1 MIKYCIPFYYL
12 FKSRLTTIYE
22 KISWVLI
29 YPVPV
34 GFVCYSASDVIEFQQ
49 FAVMF
54 ILSIVVFNTI
64 YEIGYIVNDTVTINK
79 EHTPEIRISGNEIKS
94 LSVNW
99 KKIALGRGAFSIV
112 LVAII
117 YYLDMVYSSELN
129 ILAFISL
136 VSLVSG
142 FFYLH
147 NTIRSK
153 WNVITFFMLSF
164 GKYVSPLVLFVSTNN
179 FCAYL
184 LISLFM
190 FPVLRTI
197 EHSTKV
203 RYGIK
208 PLIDFVGVID
218 NFRVKYYAIMFI
230 ILLAISF
237 LYRSH
242 LKNDS
247 TMLVALTVF
256 GYFLVYRIASLYMI
270 KKNIYR
276 RN

>member
-1 MIKYCIPFYYL
+1 MIKYYIPFYYL
-12 FKSRLTTIYE
+12 FKSRLTTVYE

-34 GFVCYSASDVIEFQQ
+34 GFVCYSAGDVIEFQQ

-54 ILSIVVFNTI
+54 LLSIVVFNTI

-79 EHTPEIRISGNEIKS
+79 EHNPEIRISENEIKS

-99 KKIALGRGAFSIV
+99 KKIALGRVAFSIV

-117 YYLDMVYSSELN
+117 YYLDMVYSSDLN

-136 VSLVSG
+136 VSLESG

-179 FCAYL
+179 LCAYL

-190 FPVLRTI
+190 FPVLRAI

-218 NFRVKYYAIMFI
+218 DFRVKYYAIMFI
-230 ILLAISF
+230 ILLALSF

-247 TMLVALTVF
+247 PMIVALTVF
-256 GYFLVYRIASLYMI
+256 GYFLVYRIASLYMV
-270 KKNIYR
+270 KKSIYR

>member
-1 MIKYCIPFYYL
+1 
-12 FKSRLTTIYE
+12 
-22 KISWVLI
+22 
-29 YPVPV
+29 VPV
-34 GFVCYSASDVIEFQQ
+34 GFVCYSAGDVIEFQQ
-49 FAVMF
+49 FMVMF
-54 ILSIVVFNTI
+54 LLSIVVFNTI

-79 EHTPEIRISGNEIKS
+79 EHNPEIRISENDIKS

-99 KKIALGRGAFSIV
+99 KKIALGRVAFSIA

-117 YYLDMVYSSELN
+117 YYLDMVYSSDLN
-129 ILAFISL
+129 ILAFIFL
-136 VSLVSG
+136 VFLESG

-164 GKYVSPLVLFVSTNN
+164 GKYVSPLVLFASTNN
-179 FCAYL
+179 FCVYL

-203 RYGIK
+203 KYDIK
-208 PLIDFVGVID
+208 LLINLVDVID
-218 NFRVKYYAIMFI
+218 NFRVKYYAIMLI
-230 ILLAISF
+230 VLLALSF
-237 LYRSH
+237 LHRSH

-247 TMLVALTVF
+247 PMLVALTVF
-256 GYFLVYRIASLYMI
+256 GYFLVYRIASLYMV
-270 KKNIYR
+270 KKNIYQ